1 MREES
6 IQDESAL
13 CRFSTTILR
22 TFITPGRLSVK
33 AANTLVLSLVEFMTD
48 PVDAEFLKYASR
60 FLTPASFDDIV
71 TERNVLHICGYPLCD
86 RKPFRKVMGKELPQ
100 ISYKPS
106 AKLKHEASSYL
117 RQYCT
122 KQHFQSSM
130 IYRAQLSDEAVWARA
145 GITYIQNGAAEWEK
159 NIKLLED
166 LIDSDSDD
174 GSKAELDEQNRELSE
189 NDVKEVMQSL
199 SSLKFKPGNEVIEA
213 HNPEISAGKSTTQ
226 VTIRQKIEK
235 VKEDRFEFSA
245 LDFQVAERDFQNTR
259 KDNPQLAPTAAPK
272 EDAAVA
278 IEGYIVGSAS
288 KMRPPRSYVQLKER
302 QEREQ
307 QELAQIAHE

>member
-1 MREES
+1 MPDEPS
-6 IQDESAL
+6 QDESAL

-22 TFITPGRLSVK
+22 TFITPGQLSVK
-33 AANTLVLSLVEFMTD
+33 AANILVLSLVEFMTD

-60 FLTPASFDDIV
+60 FLTPASFDDVV

-106 AKLKHEASSYL
+106 ATLKHEASSYL

-159 NIKLLED
+159 TITLLED
-166 LIDSDSDD
+166 LIGIDSD
-174 GSKAELDEQNRELSE
+174 GGRKTAVDEQNSELSE
-189 NDVKEVMQSL
+189 SDVKEVMESL
-199 SSLKFKPGNEVIEA
+199 SSLKLKPDNEVNEA
-213 HNPEISAGKSTTQ
+213 HNPEISAEKSTTQ

-235 VKEDRFEFSA
+235 VKEERLKISA
-245 LDFQVAERDFQNTR
+245 LDLQVAERDFQNTR
-259 KDNPQLAPTAAPK
+259 KDNPQLGPTAAPK

-288 KMRPPRSYVQLKER
+288 NMRPPRSYVMRKEKKER
-302 QEREQ
+302 Q
-307 QELAQIAHE
+307 QELDQIVHE